1 MRVQN
6 VFPLRGRGRNKE
18 RESWREVGPGREGE
32 AERVRGEREKAEER
46 GNFLYI
52 FLSCCLVTLGWA
64 NEAIN
69 SLRPETI

>member
-52 FLSCCLVTLGWA
+52 FLSCYPAAW
-64 NEAIN
+64 
-69 SLRPETI
+69 